1 VAKLTR
7 LDLRS
12 VSAVIHTTPDVR
24 PELLLGPGDDA
35 SRASYFDTKAT
46 RHEGGPRVIAHRAR
60 LTDYLDE
67 RGRRT
72 NRRTLTIPPSTATR
86 IAAACGDDD
95 ADGTGSRLNASLIG
109 LAEWALAEIER
120 QGITLTLKAPEDPQR
135 AERLIARRRV
145 SGRRV

>member
-35 SRASYFDTKAT
+35 SRASYFDAQTV
-46 RHEGGPRVIAHRAR
+46 RHEGGARVIAHRAR

-72 NRRTLTIPPSTATR
+72 HRRTLTIPPSTAKR

-95 ADGTGSRLNASLIG
+95 ADGTGSRLNAALVG
-109 LAEWALAEIER
+109 LADWALAEIER
-120 QGITLTLKAPEDPQR
+120 QGITLSLKAPEDPQR
-135 AERLIARRRV
+135 AARMLARRQV
-145 SGRRV
+145 SVRR

>member
-1 VAKLTR
+1 MAKPAR

-12 VSAVIHTTPDVR
+12 VAQVIHTTPDVR

-35 SRASYFDTKAT
+35 SRASYFDAQTT
-46 RHEGGPRVIAHRAR
+46 PRDGGPRVIAHRAR

-72 NRRTLTIPPSTATR
+72 HRRTLTIPPSTAAR
-86 IAAACGDDD
+86 IAAACGDDE
-95 ADGTGSRLNASLIG
+95 ADGTGSRLNAALIG

-120 QGITLTLKAPEDPQR
+120 QGMTVKLTTPEDPQR
-135 AERLIARRRV
+135 AARLMARRQV
-145 SGRRV
+145 SGRR

>member
-1 VAKLTR
+1 MAKPAR

-12 VSAVIHTTPDVR
+12 VAQVLHTTPDVR

-35 SRASYFDTKAT
+35 SRAAYFDTQVQ
-46 RHEGGPRVIAHRAR
+46 RHEGGPRVIAGRAR

-86 IAAACGDDD
+86 IAAACGDDE
-95 ADGTGSRLNASLIG
+95 AAGTGSRLNAALIG
-109 LAEWALAEIER
+109 LAEWALGEIER
-120 QGITLTLKAPEDPQR
+120 QGITVKLTTPEDPQR
-135 AERLIARRRV
+135 AARLMARRQV
-145 SGRRV
+145 SGRR

>member
-1 VAKLTR
+1 MAKPTR

-12 VSAVIHTTPDVR
+12 IAEVIHTSPDVR

-35 SRASYFDTKAT
+35 SRASYFDTQTA
-46 RHEGGPRVIAHRAR
+46 RHEGGPRLIAHRAR

-72 NRRTLTIPPSTATR
+72 HRRTLTVPPSAATR
-86 IAAACGDDD
+86 IAAACGDDE
-95 ADGTGSRLNASLIG
+95 AAGTGSRLNAALIG

-120 QGITLTLKAPEDPQR
+120 QGLAITLKAPEDPER
-135 AERLIARRRV
+135 AARLMARRQV
-145 SGRRV
+145 SGRR

>member
-1 VAKLTR
+1 MAKPAR

-12 VSAVIHTTPDVR
+12 VAQVIHTTPDVR

-35 SRASYFDTKAT
+35 SRASYFDTQAQ

-72 NRRTLTIPPSTATR
+72 HRRTLTIPPSTATR
-86 IAAACGDDD
+86 IAAACGDDET
-95 ADGTGSRLNASLIG
+95 DGTGSRLNAALIG
-109 LAEWALAEIER
+109 LAEWALGEIER

-135 AERLIARRRV
+135 AARMMARRQV
-145 SGRRV
+145 SGRRA